1 MDSGLFTLDAIM
13 KFRLPHVPP
22 AVAGWLVAIV
32 VVVSAFA
39 TRGTWI
45 PATESWVDN
54 TLARFRGGS
63 EEESD
68 DDAEAEHAVDA
79 HGGHDE
85 ATSLELSTQAR
96 RNIGLTD
103 GLLQEVRLQTFR
115 RAITVPAMVVERP
128 GRTQIQVATPMTGV
142 ITHVHAV
149 TGESVE
155 SGSLLFQIRLTHE
168 DLVQVQTDFL
178 KTIGELDVE
187 RREVKRLTAAT
198 STGAVAK
205 IKLIERQY
213 EEEKLE
219 ALLRAQQEA
228 LRLHGLSDRQVQ
240 QIVSDRRL
248 LRELQIVVPFPDKHS
263 DDELRLTGQAVHR
276 VGFQEAAFQSTQL
289 PDPDKLNAVKVPQAK
304 EAQQAEK
311 APLVLTTLN
320 VHKGQAVSAGETLC
334 VLSDMRQLYI
344 EGQAFE
350 QDMSLLEHAAG
361 KGWPMTA
368 IQPTNGQE
376 PVFIENLQV
385 AYLDNRVSVED
396 RSLRFYVG
404 LPNSILRTT
413 QAEDGQRFISW
424 KFKPGQRMQLRV
436 PVEEWADRIV
446 LPVDAVA
453 KEGAEFFVFME
464 NGDHFDRRTV
474 HVEYRDQFNVVVAN
488 DGSLFEGDVVAF
500 TGAHQMQMA
509 LKNKSGGA
517 IDPHAGHTH

>member
-1 MDSGLFTLDAIM
+1 M
-13 KFRLPHVPP
+13 KFRLPHVSPT
-22 AVAGWLVAIV
+22 VIGWLVAIV
-32 VVVSAFA
+32 VAVFAFV
-39 TRGTWI
+39 TSGIWI
-45 PATESWVDN
+45 PATESLVDN
-54 TLARFRGGS
+54 TLARFRSGSDGEVDDTPEHEPGGDS
-63 EEESD
+63 HEG
-68 DDAEAEHAVDA
+68 H
-79 HGGHDE
+79 GHDE
-85 ATSLELSTQAR
+85 ATSLELSAQAR

-103 GLLQEVRLQTFR
+103 ELLREVRLQTFR

-168 DLVQVQTDFL
+168 DLVQVQTEFL
-178 KTIGELDVE
+178 KTIGELEVE
-187 RREVKRLTAAT
+187 RREVKRLTVAT

-219 ALLRAQQEA
+219 ARLQAQQEA

-240 QIVSDRRL
+240 QIVDDRRL
-248 LRELQIVVPFPDKHS
+248 LRELQIVVPFPDQHS
-263 DDELRLTGQAVHR
+263 DDELRLTGQAARHA
-276 VGFQEAAFQSTQL
+276 GFQEVTFQPSAT
-289 PDPDKLNAVKVPQAK
+289 PNTEKPN
-304 EAQQAEK
+304 AEK
-311 APLVLTTLN
+311 IPQPDVARQSPEAPLVLTTLN

-334 VLSDMRQLYI
+334 VLSDMRRLYI

-368 IQPTNGQE
+368 IQPASGQD
-376 PVFIENLQV
+376 PVLIKNLQV
-385 AYLDNRVSVED
+385 AYLDNRVSVEA
-396 RSLRFYVG
+396 RALKFYVS
-404 LPNSILRTT
+404 LPNSIVSTT
-413 QAEDGQRFISW
+413 QSEDGQRFIGW

-436 PVEEWADRIV
+436 PVEEWTDRIV

-453 KEGAEFFVFME
+453 KEGAEYFVFME

-517 IDPHAGHTH
+517 VDPHAGHTH

>member
-1 MDSGLFTLDAIM
+1 M
-13 KFRLPHVPP
+13 KFRIPHVPP
-22 AVAGWLVAIV
+22 TVIGWLVAIV
-32 VVVSAFA
+32 VVVSAFV
-39 TRGTWI
+39 TRGIWI

-54 TLARFRGGS
+54 TLVRFRGGS
-63 EEESD
+63 DGESD
-68 DDAEAEHAVDA
+68 DGTETEQATDA

-85 ATSLELSTQAR
+85 ATSLELSAQAR

-103 GLLQEVRLQTFR
+103 DLLREVRLEPFW

-168 DLVQVQTDFL
+168 DLVQVQTEFL
-178 KTIGELDVE
+178 KTIGELEVE

-240 QIVSDRRL
+240 RIVSDRRL
-248 LRELQIVVPFPDKHS
+248 LRELQIVVPFPDQHS
-263 DDELRLTGQAVHR
+263 DNELRLTGQAVRR
-276 VGFQEAAFQSTQL
+276 VGFEEVAFQPPAAPKGEVPATEK
-289 PDPDKLNAVKVPQAK
+289 DPQRGHAPQT
-304 EAQQAEK
+304 EK
-311 APLVLTTLN
+311 APLVLTELN

-334 VLSDMRQLYI
+334 VLSDMRKLYI

-350 QDMSLLEHAAG
+350 QDISLLEHAAG

-368 IQPTNGQE
+368 IQPTNGRE
-376 PVFIENLQV
+376 PVLIENLQV
-385 AYLDNRVSVED
+385 AYLDNRVSVEA
-396 RSLRFYVG
+396 RALKFYVG

-413 QAEDGQRFISW
+413 QSEDGQRFIAW

-436 PVEEWADRIV
+436 PVEEWPDRIV

-453 KEGAEFFVFME
+453 KEGAEYFVFME

-474 HVEYRDQFNVVVAN
+474 HVEYRDQFNVVIAN

-517 IDPHAGHTH
+517 VDPHAGHTH

>member
-1 MDSGLFTLDAIM
+1 M
-13 KFRLPHVPP
+13 KLRLPDVPP
-22 AVAGWLVAIV
+22 KLIGWLVAIV
-32 VVVSAFA
+32 VVLIAFVS
-39 TRGTWI
+39 RGTWI
-45 PATESWVDN
+45 PATEAWVE
-54 TLARFRGGS
+54 TTIAQFRGGAG
-63 EEESD
+63 EDSD
-68 DDAEAEHAVDA
+68 AGDDADEHSGDDGHD
-79 HGGHDE
+79 HGDHGHDE
-85 ATSLELSTQAR
+85 ATSLELSAQAR

-103 GLLQEVRLQTFR
+103 DLLREVGLQTFR

-149 TGESVE
+149 TGESVD

-168 DLVQVQTDFL
+168 DLVQAQTEFL
-178 KTIGELDVE
+178 KTIGELEVE
-187 RREVKRLTAAT
+187 KREVKRLTEAT

-240 QIVSDRRL
+240 QIGSERRL
-248 LRELQIVVPFPDKHS
+248 LRELQIAVPFPDRHT
-263 DDELRLTGQAVHR
+263 DGELKLTGLAVRR
-276 VGFQEAAFQSTQL
+276 VGFEQAAFQ
-289 PDPDKLNAVKVPQAK
+289 PPPEPQP
-304 EAQQAEK
+304 ED
-311 APLVLTTLN
+311 APLVLTELN
-320 VHKGQAVSAGETLC
+320 VHKGQAVAAGETLC
-334 VLSDMRQLYI
+334 VLSDMRRLYI

-350 QDMSLLEHAAG
+350 QDMALLEHAANQ
-361 KGWPMTA
+361 KWPINA
-368 IQPTNGQE
+368 IQPSNSKE
-376 PVFIENLQV
+376 PVVIENLQV
-385 AYLDNRVSVED
+385 AYLDNQVNAETRAV
-396 RSLRFYVG
+396 RFYVG
-404 LPNSILRTT
+404 LPNRIVRTT
-413 QAEDGQRFISW
+413 QSADGQRFIGW

-436 PVEEWADRIV
+436 PVEEWPERIV

-453 KEGAEFFVFME
+453 KEGAEYFVFMQ

-517 IDPHAGHTH
+517 VDPHAGHNH